1 MLKYTVEAI
10 GNSVEGIVARLIE
23 VVIGIEHYFAL
34 KIGCLPGTRI
44 AIVEEEVIDK
54 LVVPSEPVVVVIKTA
69 EEAYLQVILMEV
81 TAQK

>member
-1 MLKYTVEAI
+1 MEAI

-34 KIGCLPGTRI
+34 KIGCLLGTRI

-54 LVVPSEPVVVVIKTA
+54 LVVPSEPVVVIKTV
-69 EEAYLQVILMEV
+69 EEAYLQVILLEV